1 MIISPHARNK
11 MNRLNIP
18 KEDIEK
24 CFKDGK
30 PVIKQIIKGEM
41 RYGKV
46 IDLKDRKLVII
57 YTYEKSGETRIITTY
72 YMRRKLI

>member
-1 MIISPHARNK
+1 MNKLGIS
-11 MNRLNIP
+11 
-18 KEDIEK
+18 KENIEK

-30 PVIKQIIKGEM
+30 LAIKQMVKGEM
-41 RYGKV
+41 RYGKI